1 MNPSFKAIAVTLL
14 AGVIAGSMAAC
25 SKDLPTGPADKPG
38 TRGPLPSVSLLVA
51 PTNDDFDNA
60 TVIAALPFTDNVNTS
75 EATVAADDPLNDET
89 CGFGSIGGHT
99 VWYQFT
105 PTENMRINAST
116 VGSNYDPNVFVYTGT
131 RGNLARIAC
140 NFLPQSMTFDAL
152 AGETYFFLVG
162 PSDGEP
168 GGNLVF
174 KVDVGLEVGVT
185 IDPLGRVSPS
195 TGVVTISG
203 TVTCSRSA
211 FFELGG
217 AVQQRKVFASQGS
230 LFASSNCDGVTRWEG
245 EVVGENGRFVGG
257 PAEVSAV
264 ALFTADATTEERH
277 SDPVSAAVRLRGQ
290 PAAR

>member
-25 SKDLPTGPADKPG
+25 SKDLPTGPTDKPG
-38 TRGPLPSVSLLVA
+38 TPGTLSDVTLLVA

-60 TVIAALPFTDNVNTS
+60 TVITALPFTDNVNTS

-116 VGSNYDPNVFVYTGT
+116 VGSNYDPNVFVYTGM
-131 RGNLARIAC
+131 RGNLTRIGC
-140 NFLPQSMTFDAL
+140 NFLPESMTFEAL
-152 AGETYFFLVG
+152 AGETYYFLVG
-162 PSDGEP
+162 SFDGEP

-174 KVDVGLEVGVT
+174 KVDVSLEVGVT
-185 IDPLGRVSPS
+185 IDPVGRVNPS
-195 TGVVTISG
+195 TGLVTISG
-203 TVTCSRSA
+203 TVTCSRPA

-217 AVQQRKVFASQGS
+217 SVQQRKAFASQGS
-230 LFASSNCDGVTRWEG
+230 LFASSNCDGVLPWEG
-245 EVVGENGRFVGG
+245 EVAADEGRFVPGL
-257 PAEVSAV
+257 ADVSAG
-264 ALFTADATTEERH
+264 A
-277 SDPVSAAVRLRGQ
+277 
-290 PAAR
+290 

>member
-1 MNPSFKAIAVTLL
+1 MNPPFKAIALTLL

-25 SKDLPTGPADKPG
+25 SKDLPTGPANKPAG
-38 TRGPLPSVSLLVA
+38 GALPSVSLLVA
-51 PTNDDFDNA
+51 PANDDFDNA

-105 PTENMRINAST
+105 PTEDTRINAST
-116 VGSNYDPNVFVYTGT
+116 VGSDYDPNVFVYTGT

-162 PSDGEP
+162 PSGEEP

-185 IDPLGRVSPS
+185 INAVGRVSPS

-203 TVTCSRSA
+203 TVTCSRPA

-230 LFASSNCDGVTRWEG
+230 LFASSNCDGVTPWEG

-264 ALFTADATTEERH
+264 ALFTADATTEERP
-277 SDPVSAAVRLRGQ
+277 SDPVTATVRLRGQ